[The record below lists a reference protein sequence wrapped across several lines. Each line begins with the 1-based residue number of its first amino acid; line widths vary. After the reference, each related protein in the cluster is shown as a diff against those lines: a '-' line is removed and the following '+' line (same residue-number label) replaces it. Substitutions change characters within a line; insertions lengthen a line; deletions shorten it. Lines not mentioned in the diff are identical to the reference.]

1 MTDKPK
7 SNSVAAI
14 LGEAVQDF
22 VQRELDTDPDFQK
35 HMDIEKITF
44 DINEELY
51 ARMNQFNWGYKSL
64 SKRLGMKR
72 KECKKLMKKDEKTV
86 REVAQLVIALELQVK
101 VIK

>member
-1 MTDKPK
+1 MVNTPK
-7 SNSVAAI
+7 NDSVASI

-44 DINEELY
+44 DIDEELY
-51 ARMNQFNWGYKSL
+51 ARMRQFNWGYKSL
-64 SKRLGMKR
+64 SKRLGITR
-72 KECKKLMKKDEKTV
+72 KECKKLMKKEEKTV
-86 REVAQLVIALELQVK
+86 REVAQLAVALELNLK